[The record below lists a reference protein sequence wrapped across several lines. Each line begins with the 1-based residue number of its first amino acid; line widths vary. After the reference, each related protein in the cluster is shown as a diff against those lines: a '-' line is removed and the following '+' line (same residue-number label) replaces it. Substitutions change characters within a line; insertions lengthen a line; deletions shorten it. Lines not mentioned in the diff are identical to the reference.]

1 MKEFGELYSLYYKSI
16 YKYLFYLTGDHHLS
30 EDLLQET
37 FFNAFK
43 AIDKFQ
49 GRSKVSTW
57 LYTIAKNAYLKDQNK
72 SKKTDVILSEKIVLE
87 QIDLEM
93 PEAILESKD
102 NVKAIISAIRR
113 LEENYRQVIL
123 LRSIGELSFRD
134 IGELLNR
141 NENWARITFYRA
153 KLKLKQEMELN
164 KNLFSKD
171 SVKNTGGKR

>member
-1 MKEFGELYSLYYKSI
+1 MKEFDELYSLYSRSI
-16 YKYLFYLTGDHHLS
+16 YKYLFYLTGEHHLS

-49 GRSKVSTW
+49 GKSKVSTW
-57 LYTIAKNAYLKDQNK
+57 LYTIAKNVYLKEINK
-72 SKKTDVILSEKIVLE
+72 NKKTDVVFSEEIMLK
-87 QIDLEM
+87 QIDLDM
-93 PEAILESKD
+93 PEAIVESKD

-153 KLKLKQEMELN
+153 KLKLKQEMEVNQLCIS
-164 KNLFSKD
+164 KNSI
-171 SVKNTGGKR
+171 KNTGGER

>member
-37 FFNAFK
+37 FYNAFK

-49 GRSKVSTW
+49 GKSKVSTW
-57 LYTIAKNAYLKDQNK
+57 LYTIAKNVYLKEQNK
-72 SKKTDVILSEKIVLE
+72 NKKTDVVLSEKIILE

-102 NVKAIISAIRR
+102 NVRTIISAIRR

-153 KLKLKQEMELN
+153 KLKLKQEMESN
-164 KNLFSKD
+164 QYLFSKD

>member
-1 MKEFGELYSLYYKSI
+1 MKEFDDLYSLYSKSI

-49 GRSKVSTW
+49 GKSKVSTW
-57 LYTIAKNAYLKDQNK
+57 LYTIAKNAYLKEINK
-72 SKKTDVILSEKIVLE
+72 NKKTDVVFSEEIILD
-87 QIDLEM
+87 QIDLDM
-93 PEAILESKD
+93 PEVIVESKD

-134 IGELLNR
+134 IGELLNK

-153 KLKLKQEMELN
+153 KLKLKQEMEPKQL
-164 KNLFSKD
+164 L
-171 SVKNTGGKR
+171 KNTGGER

>member
-1 MKEFGELYSLYYKSI
+1 MKEFGEFYSLYYKSI

-43 AIDKFQ
+43 AIDKFE

-57 LYTIAKNAYLKDQNK
+57 LYTIAKNVYLKEQNK
-72 SKKTDVILSEKIVLE
+72 NKKTYVVLSEEVVLE

-93 PEAILESKD
+93 PDTILESKD

-153 KLKLKQEMELN
+153 KLKLKQEMESGHGLI
-164 KNLFSKD
+164 SRD